1 VSLII
6 GAGLSGLIAAH
17 IFPRHQLID
26 SMPEPRDAHQALLR
40 FRSDAV
46 AKVTGIDFKRVLVRK
61 GIFYQERFCEPN
73 IAIANM
79 YAMKCLGKVLGDRS
93 IWKLDPVERFI
104 APPDFYWQMIQALK
118 PRIKWGVDYDF
129 REAKKS
135 EEPVISTAPMSIAI
149 KSLGIET
156 EERFI
161 HSGIT
166 VRRFLIEDCDVYQT
180 VYFPGS
186 DITLYRASI
195 TGNTLI
201 CEFIGEPCS
210 DWQRQVFLAF
220 GISPT
225 RWAALSTVSQ
235 RYGKIVP
242 IDEQERKA
250 LVSRLTAGH
259 NILSL
264 GRFAVWRNLL
274 LDDVVDD
281 AMKVKRLA
289 NMSAYDRRLAAAN
302 GVKNE
307 K

>member
-1 VSLII
+1 MSLII

-17 IFPRHQLID
+17 IFPRHELID
-26 SMPEPRDAHQALLR
+26 SMPRPTETHQALLR

-61 GIFYQERFCEPN
+61 GIFHQERFVEPN

-104 APPDFYWQMIQALK
+104 APKDFYWQLLQAVQG
-118 PRIKWGVDYDF
+118 RVKWGVDYDF
-129 REAKKS
+129 NEAKAS
-135 EEPVISTAPMSIAI
+135 EQPVISTAPMSVAI

-156 EERFI
+156 EERFM

-166 VRRFLIEDCDVYQT
+166 VRRFLIDDCDVYQT
-180 VYFPGS
+180 VYFPGP
-186 DITLYRASI
+186 DISLYRASI

-201 CEFIGEPCS
+201 CEFIGEPS
-210 DWQRQVFLAF
+210 ADWQRQVFMAF
-220 GISPT
+220 GISPM
-225 RWAALSTVSQ
+225 RWQPMSSVSQ

-242 IDEQERKA
+242 IDEQERKS
-250 LVSRLTAGH
+250 LVCRLTEKH

-281 AMKVKRLA
+281 AATVKRLA
-289 NMSAYDRRLAAAN
+289 SMSAYDRRLAAAN
-302 GVKNE
+302 GVK